1 MLLETQPV
9 THPRVG
15 SSSDPANPARPTN
28 LTRHSSCDKP
38 QTRDRSDAISRHDTH
53 DRHHANSD
61 PSNLKQ
67 YIKQTSEPT
76 QSNNFL
82 DSLRQNVKV
91 RNKSESE
98 KDKNCDNKSETL
110 SPPDRHNRSHTSSGS
125 SDSRHHLSTQISEP
139 TQSNNLLSDL
149 RQTVKVRH
157 KSDSDAIRNCGEMS
171 KTFPPGKARSK
182 SQHIKRGLFFQRYLF
197 TVLFV
202 FIKHP

>member
-28 LTRHSSCDKP
+28 LTRHTSCDKP
-38 QTRDRSDAISRHDTH
+38 QTRDRSDAISRHDTR

-67 YIKQTSEPT
+67 YTKQTSEPT
-76 QSNNFL
+76 QSNNLL
-82 DSLRQNVKV
+82 DSLRQNVKI
-91 RNKSESE
+91 RHKSESE
-98 KDKNCDNKSETL
+98 THRNCDNKSETL
-110 SPPDRHNRSHTSSGS
+110 SPPNRHNRSHTSSGS
-125 SDSRHHLSTQISEP
+125 SDSRHHLNTQISEP

-157 KSDSDAIRNCGEMS
+157 KSDSDAIRNYDEMT

-182 SQHIKRGLFFQRYLF
+182 SQHIKRGLFFRRYLS
-197 TVLFV
+197 FV
-202 FIKHP
+202 YCFIRF